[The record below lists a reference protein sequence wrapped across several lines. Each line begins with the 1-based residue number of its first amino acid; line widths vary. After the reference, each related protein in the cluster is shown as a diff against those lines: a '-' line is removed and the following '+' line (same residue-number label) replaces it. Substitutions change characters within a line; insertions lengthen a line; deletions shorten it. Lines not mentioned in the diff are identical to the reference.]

1 MGARS
6 AVSSLDCEI
15 RMIAPERF
23 ADHRAVGDVERIQK
37 VLAVAGERIVEVRID
52 RAAGTAVAR
61 LATGTRGFT
70 LGRAIRT
77 RGTAGEVFME

>member
-1 MGARS
+1 VRS
-6 AVSSLDCEI
+6 AVSSLD
-15 RMIAPERF
+15 RRVRVIAPELS
-23 ADHRAVGDVERIQK
+23 ADHLAIGGVERIQE
-37 VLAVAGERIVEVRID
+37 VLAVAGERIVEVAID